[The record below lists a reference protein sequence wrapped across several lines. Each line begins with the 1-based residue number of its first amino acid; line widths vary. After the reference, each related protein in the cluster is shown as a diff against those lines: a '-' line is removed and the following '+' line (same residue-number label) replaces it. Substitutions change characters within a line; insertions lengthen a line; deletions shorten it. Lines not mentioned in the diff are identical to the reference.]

1 MSRIIIENRSE
12 KITDA
17 EAVSFASAVMA
28 LGRIS
33 NNGKQYCLLVVKTY
47 RGDKIQ
53 ISSDLNKR
61 SDRFVIVDEN

>member
-1 MSRIIIENRSE
+1 MGKIIIENKSE

-17 EAVSFASAVMA
+17 EAVSFVSTVMA

-33 NNGKQYCLLVVKTY
+33 NNGKQYCILVVKTY
-47 RGDKIQ
+47 KGDKIQ

-61 SDRFVIVDEN
+61 SDRFVI